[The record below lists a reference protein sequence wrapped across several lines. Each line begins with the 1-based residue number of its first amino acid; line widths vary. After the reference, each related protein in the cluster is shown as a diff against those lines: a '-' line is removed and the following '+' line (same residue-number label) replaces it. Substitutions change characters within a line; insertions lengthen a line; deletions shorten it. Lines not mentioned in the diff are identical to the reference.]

1 MKKISL
7 VVPMYNEKEMIPLF
21 FEKMNE
27 VISSI
32 PEYNFEY
39 VLVNDGSKD
48 ETLYLLK
55 EQKKIQKNIK
65 IVSFSR
71 NFGHEAAVCAG
82 FQNAD
87 GDAVIVMD
95 ADLQDPPEII
105 KEMLQ
110 KYEEGYKVVNG
121 KRVNRKKDSFL
132 KRTTA
137 AMFYKL
143 INKLSG
149 KVNVPENVGNYRL
162 LDKEV
167 VDHLNALPEKNRVF
181 RVQVPYLGF
190 KTCEVEFVRP
200 ERPKGETHYNYKSMF
215 RLAIDSITSS
225 SVTPL
230 KWPILFGI
238 IGCCLFG
245 LLFVADLVLYI
256 IQVSS
261 VNFIPKVDTLGIL
274 ILISIFLG
282 VSIILIFLGL
292 VSLYI
297 SKLTTESQDRPVYII
312 EELID

>member
-225 SVTPL
+225 SVAPL

>member
-7 VVPMYNEKEMIPLF
+7 VVPMYNEEEMIPLF
-21 FEKMNE
+21 FEKMNS
-27 VISSI
+27 VLSLIGN
-32 PEYNFEY
+32 YKFEY

-48 ETLYLLK
+48 RTLELLK
-55 EQKKIQKNIK
+55 EQKKVQKNIK

-82 FQNAD
+82 FANAD

-105 KEMLQ
+105 ELMLE
-110 KYEEGYKVVNG
+110 KYEQGYKVVNG
-121 KRVNRKKDSFL
+121 KRVDRKKDSFL

-137 AMFYKL
+137 AMFYKV
-143 INKLSG
+143 IKKLSG
-149 KVNVPENVGNYRL
+149 KIKVPENVGNYRL

-215 RLAIDSITSS
+215 KLAIDSITSS
-225 SVTPL
+225 SVAPL
-230 KWPILFGI
+230 IWPSLFGI
-238 IGCCLFG
+238 AGCCGFG
-245 LLFVADLVLYI
+245 LLFVIDLILYI
-256 IQVSS
+256 VQLCNIS
-261 VNFIPKVDTLGIL
+261 FIPQVDTLGIL
-274 ILISIFLG
+274 ILISVFLG
-282 VSIILIFLGL
+282 VSIILVFLGMIGIYL
-292 VSLYI
+292 
-297 SKLTTESQDRPVYII
+297 SKITTESQDRPVYII

>member
-7 VVPMYNEKEMIPLF
+7 VVPMYNEEEMIPLF
-21 FEKMNE
+21 FEKMNS
-27 VISSI
+27 VLSLIDK
-32 PEYNFEY
+32 YTFEY

-48 ETLYLLK
+48 KTLELLK
-55 EQKKIQKNIK
+55 QQKKVQKNIK

-82 FQNAD
+82 FANAD

-95 ADLQDPPEII
+95 ADLQDPPEVIELMI
-105 KEMLQ
+105 K

-121 KRVNRKKDSFL
+121 KRVDRKKDSFL

-143 INKLSG
+143 IKKLSG
-149 KVNVPENVGNYRL
+149 KIKVPENVGNYRL

-167 VDHLNALPEKNRVF
+167 VQHLNSLPEKNRVF

-215 RLAIDSITSS
+215 KLAIDSITSS
-225 SVTPL
+225 SVAPL
-230 KWPILFGI
+230 IWPSLFGI
-238 IGCCLFG
+238 GGCCGFG
-245 LLFVADLVLYI
+245 ALFVADLVLYI
-256 IQVSS
+256 IQLCDAT
-261 VNFIPKVDTLGIL
+261 FIPQIDTLGIL
-274 ILISIFLG
+274 ILISVFLG
-282 VSIILIFLGL
+282 VSIILVFLGMIGIYL
-292 VSLYI
+292 
-297 SKLTTESQDRPVYII
+297 SKITTESQERPVYII
-312 EELID
+312 EELIK

>member
-7 VVPMYNEKEMIPLF
+7 VVPMYNENEMIPLF

-27 VISSI
+27 VIASI
-32 PEYNFEY
+32 ENYRFEY

-48 ETLYLLK
+48 NTLELLK
-55 EQKKIQKNIK
+55 AQRTKQKNIK

-82 FQNAD
+82 FNNAD

-95 ADLQDPPEII
+95 ADLQDPPEVI
-105 KEMLQ
+105 KEMLK
-110 KYEEGYKVVNG
+110 KYEEGYKVVNA

-137 AMFYKL
+137 SMFYKV

-149 KVNVPENVGNYRL
+149 KINVPENVGNYRL

-167 VDHLNALPEKNRVF
+167 VNHLNALPEKNRVF

-225 SVTPL
+225 SVAPL
-230 KWPILFGI
+230 KWPLLFGI
-238 IGCCLFG
+238 VGCGLFG
-245 LLFVADLVLYI
+245 VLFVVDLVLYI
-256 IQVSS
+256 IQLTDYT
-261 VNFIPKVDTLGIL
+261 FIPRVDTLGLL

-282 VSIILIFLGL
+282 VSILLGFMGLIG
-292 VSLYI
+292 LYI
-297 SKLTTESQDRPVYII
+297 SKLTSEAQDRPVFII
-312 EELID
+312 EEIIE

>member
-7 VVPMYNEKEMIPLF
+7 VVPMYNEEEMIPLF

-27 VISSI
+27 VLSKI
-32 PEYNFEY
+32 EKYKFEY

-48 ETLYLLK
+48 NTLNMLK
-55 EQKKIQKNIK
+55 EQKSKQKNIK

-95 ADLQDPPEII
+95 ADLQDPPEVIE
-105 KEMLQ
+105 KMLI

-121 KRVNRKKDSFL
+121 KRVDRKKDSFL

-143 INKLSG
+143 IKKLSG
-149 KVNVPENVGNYRL
+149 KIKVPENVGNYRL

-167 VDHLNALPEKNRVF
+167 VTYLNALSEKNRVF
-181 RVQVPYLGF
+181 RVQVPYIGF

-225 SVTPL
+225 SVAPL
-230 KWPILFGI
+230 IWPM
-238 IGCCLFG
+238 LFG
-245 LLFVADLVLYI
+245 LIGCGIFGSLFIADLVLYI
-256 IQVSS
+256 IQLCDIT
-261 VNFIPKVDTLGIL
+261 FIPKFNGLGIL

-282 VSIILIFLGL
+282 FSIILVFMGIIGIYL
-292 VSLYI
+292 
-297 SKLTTESQDRPVYII
+297 SKITTESQDRPVYII
-312 EELID
+312 EEIIN

>member
-7 VVPMYNEKEMIPLF
+7 VVPMYNENEMIPLF

-27 VISSI
+27 VIASI
-32 PEYNFEY
+32 ENYRFEY

-48 ETLYLLK
+48 NTLELLK
-55 EQKKIQKNIK
+55 AQRTKQKNIK

-71 NFGHEAAVCAG
+71 NFRHEAAVCAG
-82 FQNAD
+82 FNNAD

-95 ADLQDPPEII
+95 ADLQDPPEVI
-105 KEMLQ
+105 KEMLK
-110 KYEEGYKVVNG
+110 KYEEGYKVVNA

-137 AMFYKL
+137 SMFYKV

-149 KVNVPENVGNYRL
+149 KINVPENVGNYRL

-167 VDHLNALPEKNRVF
+167 VNHLNALPEKNRVF

-225 SVTPL
+225 SVAPL
-230 KWPILFGI
+230 KWPLLFGI
-238 IGCCLFG
+238 VGCGLFG
-245 LLFVADLVLYI
+245 VLFVVDLVLYI
-256 IQVSS
+256 IQLTDYT
-261 VNFIPKVDTLGIL
+261 FIPRVDTLGLL

-282 VSIILIFLGL
+282 VSILLGFMGLIG
-292 VSLYI
+292 LYI
-297 SKLTTESQDRPVYII
+297 SKLTSEAQDRPVFII
-312 EELID
+312 EEIIE

>member
-7 VVPMYNEKEMIPLF
+7 VVPMYNESEMISLF

-27 VISSI
+27 VIQSI
-32 PEYNFEY
+32 SNYKFEY

-48 ETLYLLK
+48 NTLFLMK
-55 EQKKIQKNIK
+55 EQKKKQNNIK

-95 ADLQDPPEII
+95 ADLQDPPEVI
-105 KEMLQ
+105 KEMLI
-110 KYEEGYKVVNG
+110 KYEEGYKVVNA

-149 KVNVPENVGNYRL
+149 KINVPENVGNYRL

-167 VDHLNALPEKNRVF
+167 VLHLNSLPEKNRVF

-215 RLAIDSITSS
+215 RLAFDSITSS
-225 SVTPL
+225 SVAPL
-230 KWPILFGI
+230 KWPLLFGI
-238 IGCCLFG
+238 GGCCIFG
-245 LLFVADLVLYI
+245 LLFVADLILYI
-256 IQVSS
+256 IQLADYT
-261 VNFIPKVDTLGIL
+261 FIPRVDTLGIL

-282 VSIILIFLGL
+282 VSIILIFIGL

-297 SKLTTESQDRPVYII
+297 SKLTTEAQDRPVYII

>member
-27 VISSI
+27 VIASI
-32 PEYNFEY
+32 ENYRFEY

-48 ETLYLLK
+48 NTLELLK
-55 EQKKIQKNIK
+55 AQRTKQKNIK

-82 FQNAD
+82 FNNAD

-95 ADLQDPPEII
+95 ADLQDPPEVI
-105 KEMLQ
+105 KEMLK
-110 KYEEGYKVVNG
+110 KYEEGYKVVNA

-137 AMFYKL
+137 SMFYKV

-149 KVNVPENVGNYRL
+149 KINVPENVGNYRL

-225 SVTPL
+225 SVAPL
-230 KWPILFGI
+230 KWPLLFGI
-238 IGCCLFG
+238 VGCGLFG
-245 LLFVADLVLYI
+245 VLFIVDLVLYI
-256 IQVSS
+256 IQLTDYT
-261 VNFIPKVDTLGIL
+261 FIPRVDTLGLL

-282 VSIILIFLGL
+282 VSILLGFMGLIG
-292 VSLYI
+292 LYI
-297 SKLTTESQDRPVYII
+297 SKLTFESQDRPVYII
-312 EELID
+312 EEIID

>member
-7 VVPMYNEKEMIPLF
+7 VVPMYNENEMIPLF

-27 VISSI
+27 VIASI
-32 PEYNFEY
+32 ENYRFEY

-48 ETLYLLK
+48 NTLELLK
-55 EQKKIQKNIK
+55 AQRTKQKNIK

-82 FQNAD
+82 FNNAD

-95 ADLQDPPEII
+95 ADLQDPPEVI
-105 KEMLQ
+105 KEMLK
-110 KYEEGYKVVNG
+110 KYEEGYKVVNA

-137 AMFYKL
+137 SMFYKV

-149 KVNVPENVGNYRL
+149 KINVPENVGNYRL

-225 SVTPL
+225 SVAPL
-230 KWPILFGI
+230 KWPLLFGI
-238 IGCCLFG
+238 VGCGLFG
-245 LLFVADLVLYI
+245 VLFIVDLVLYI
-256 IQVSS
+256 IQLTDYT
-261 VNFIPKVDTLGIL
+261 FIPRVDTLGLL

-282 VSIILIFLGL
+282 VSILLGFMGLIG
-292 VSLYI
+292 LYI
-297 SKLTTESQDRPVYII
+297 SKLTSESQDRPVYII
-312 EELID
+312 EEIID

>member
-7 VVPMYNEKEMIPLF
+7 VVPMYNEEEMIPLF

-27 VISSI
+27 VLSQIKN
-32 PEYNFEY
+32 YKFEY
-39 VLVNDGSKD
+39 VLVNDGSRD
-48 ETLYLLK
+48 DTLKMLK
-55 EQKKIQKNIK
+55 EQKKVQNNIK

-105 KEMLQ
+105 SKMIE

-121 KRVNRKKDSFL
+121 KRVDRKKDSFL

-137 AMFYKL
+137 SMFYKV
-143 INKLSG
+143 IKKLSG
-149 KVNVPENVGNYRL
+149 KIKVPENVGNYRL

-167 VDHLNALPEKNRVF
+167 VDHLSALPEKNRVF
-181 RVQVPYLGF
+181 RVQVPYIGF

-215 RLAIDSITSS
+215 RLAMDSITSS
-225 SVTPL
+225 SVAPL
-230 KWPILFGI
+230 IWPM
-238 IGCCLFG
+238 LFG
-245 LLFVADLVLYI
+245 LIGCGIFGMLFIADLVLYI
-256 IQVSS
+256 IQLADIT
-261 VNFIPKVDTLGIL
+261 FIPRFNGLGFL

-282 VSIILIFLGL
+282 VSIILVFMGIIGI
-292 VSLYI
+292 YI
-297 SKLTTESQDRPVYII
+297 SKITTESQDRPVYII
-312 EELID
+312 DELID

>member
-7 VVPMYNEKEMIPLF
+7 VVPMYNENEMIPLF

-27 VISSI
+27 VIASI
-32 PEYNFEY
+32 ENYRFEY

-48 ETLYLLK
+48 NTLELLK
-55 EQKKIQKNIK
+55 EQRTKQKNIK

-82 FQNAD
+82 FNNAD

-95 ADLQDPPEII
+95 ADLQDPPEVI
-105 KEMLQ
+105 KEMLK
-110 KYEEGYKVVNG
+110 KYEEGYKVVNA

-137 AMFYKL
+137 SMFYKV

-149 KVNVPENVGNYRL
+149 KINVPENVGNYRL

-167 VDHLNALPEKNRVF
+167 VNHLNALPEKNRVF

-225 SVTPL
+225 SVAPL
-230 KWPILFGI
+230 KWPLLFGI
-238 IGCCLFG
+238 VGCGLFG
-245 LLFVADLVLYI
+245 VLFVADLVLYI
-256 IQVSS
+256 IQLTDST
-261 VNFIPKVDTLGIL
+261 FIPRVDTLGLL

-282 VSIILIFLGL
+282 VSILLGFMGLIG
-292 VSLYI
+292 LYI
-297 SKLTTESQDRPVYII
+297 SKLTSEAQDRPVFII
-312 EELID
+312 EEIIE

>member
-7 VVPMYNEKEMIPLF
+7 VVPMYNESEMISLF

-27 VISSI
+27 VIDSI
-32 PEYNFEY
+32 SNYRFEY

-48 ETLYLLK
+48 NTLELLK
-55 EQKKIQKNIK
+55 KQRKIQNNIK

-82 FQNAD
+82 FNNAD

-95 ADLQDPPEII
+95 ADLQDPPEVI
-105 KEMLQ
+105 KEMLV
-110 KYEEGYKVVNG
+110 KYEEGYKVVNA

-149 KVNVPENVGNYRL
+149 KINVPENVGNYRL

-215 RLAIDSITSS
+215 RLAIDSITAS
-225 SVTPL
+225 SVAPL
-230 KWPILFGI
+230 KWPLLFGI
-238 IGCCLFG
+238 IGCCIFG
-245 LLFVADLVLYI
+245 LLFVVDLILYI
-256 IQVSS
+256 IQLTDIT
-261 VNFIPKVDTLGIL
+261 FIPRVNTLGIL
-274 ILISIFLG
+274 ILISVFLG
-282 VSIILIFLGL
+282 VSILLGFMGLIG
-292 VSLYI
+292 LYI
-297 SKLTTESQDRPVYII
+297 SKLTSEAQDRPVYII
-312 EELID
+312 EEIID

>member
-7 VVPMYNEKEMIPLF
+7 VVPMYNEEEMIPLF

-27 VISSI
+27 VLSQIKN
-32 PEYNFEY
+32 YKFEY
-39 VLVNDGSKD
+39 VLVNDGSRD
-48 ETLYLLK
+48 DTLKMLK
-55 EQKKIQKNIK
+55 EQKKVQNNIK

-105 KEMLQ
+105 SKMIE

-121 KRVNRKKDSFL
+121 KRVDRKKDSFL

-137 AMFYKL
+137 SMFYKV
-143 INKLSG
+143 IKKLSG
-149 KVNVPENVGNYRL
+149 KIKVPENVGNYRL

-181 RVQVPYLGF
+181 RVQVPYIGF

-215 RLAIDSITSS
+215 RLAMDSITSS
-225 SVTPL
+225 SVAPL
-230 KWPILFGI
+230 IWPM
-238 IGCCLFG
+238 LFG
-245 LLFVADLVLYI
+245 LIGCGIFGMLFVVDLVLYI
-256 IQVSS
+256 IQLVDIT
-261 VNFIPKVDTLGIL
+261 FIPRFNGLGFL

-282 VSIILIFLGL
+282 VSIILVFMGIIGI
-292 VSLYI
+292 YI
-297 SKLTTESQDRPVYII
+297 SKITTESQDRPVYII
-312 EELID
+312 DELID

>member
-7 VVPMYNEKEMIPLF
+7 VVPMYNEEEMIPLF
-21 FEKMNE
+21 FEKMNS
-27 VISSI
+27 VLSLIDK
-32 PEYNFEY
+32 YTFEY

-48 ETLYLLK
+48 KTLELLK
-55 EQKKIQKNIK
+55 QQKKVQKNIK

-82 FQNAD
+82 FANAD

-95 ADLQDPPEII
+95 ADLQDPPEVIELMI
-105 KEMLQ
+105 K

-121 KRVNRKKDSFL
+121 KRVDRKKDSFL

-143 INKLSG
+143 IKKLSG
-149 KVNVPENVGNYRL
+149 KIKVPENVGNYRL

-167 VDHLNALPEKNRVF
+167 VQHLNSLPEKNRVF

-215 RLAIDSITSS
+215 KLAIDSITSS
-225 SVTPL
+225 SVAPL
-230 KWPILFGI
+230 IWPSLFGI
-238 IGCCLFG
+238 GGCCGFG
-245 LLFVADLVLYI
+245 VLFVADLVLYI
-256 IQVSS
+256 IQLCDATFVPQ
-261 VNFIPKVDTLGIL
+261 IDTLGIL
-274 ILISIFLG
+274 ILISVFLG
-282 VSIILIFLGL
+282 VSIILVFLGMIGIYL
-292 VSLYI
+292 
-297 SKLTTESQDRPVYII
+297 SKITTESQDRPVYII
-312 EELID
+312 EELIK

>member
-7 VVPMYNEKEMIPLF
+7 VVPMYNEEEMIPLF

-27 VISSI
+27 VLSQIKN
-32 PEYNFEY
+32 YKFEY
-39 VLVNDGSKD
+39 VLVNDGSRD
-48 ETLYLLK
+48 DTLKMLK
-55 EQKKIQKNIK
+55 EQKKVQNNIK

-105 KEMLQ
+105 SKMIE

-121 KRVNRKKDSFL
+121 KRVDRKKDSFL

-137 AMFYKL
+137 SMFYKV
-143 INKLSG
+143 IKKLSG
-149 KVNVPENVGNYRL
+149 KIKVPENVGNYRL

-181 RVQVPYLGF
+181 RVQVPYIGF

-200 ERPKGETHYNYKSMF
+200 ERPKGETN
-215 RLAIDSITSS
+215 
-225 SVTPL
+225 
-230 KWPILFGI
+230 
-238 IGCCLFG
+238 
-245 LLFVADLVLYI
+245 
-256 IQVSS
+256 
-261 VNFIPKVDTLGIL
+261 
-274 ILISIFLG
+274 
-282 VSIILIFLGL
+282 
-292 VSLYI
+292 
-297 SKLTTESQDRPVYII
+297 
-312 EELID
+312 

>member
-27 VISSI
+27 VIASI
-32 PEYNFEY
+32 ENYRFEY

-48 ETLYLLK
+48 NTLELLK
-55 EQKKIQKNIK
+55 AQRTKQKNIK

-82 FQNAD
+82 FNNAD

-95 ADLQDPPEII
+95 ADLQDPPEVI
-105 KEMLQ
+105 KEMLK
-110 KYEEGYKVVNG
+110 KYEEGYKVVNA

-137 AMFYKL
+137 SMFYKV

-149 KVNVPENVGNYRL
+149 KINVPENVGNYRL

-225 SVTPL
+225 SVAPL
-230 KWPILFGI
+230 KWPLLFGI
-238 IGCCLFG
+238 VGCGLFG
-245 LLFVADLVLYI
+245 VLFIVDLVLYI
-256 IQVSS
+256 IQLTDYT
-261 VNFIPKVDTLGIL
+261 FIPRVDTLGLL

-282 VSIILIFLGL
+282 VSILLGFMGLIG
-292 VSLYI
+292 LYI
-297 SKLTTESQDRPVYII
+297 SKLTSESQDRPVYII
-312 EELID
+312 EEIID

>member
-7 VVPMYNEKEMIPLF
+7 VVPMYNEEEMIPLF

-27 VISSI
+27 VLSKI
-32 PEYNFEY
+32 EKYYFEF

-48 ETLYLLK
+48 NTLELLK
-55 EQKKIQKNIK
+55 ARRKQQKNIK

-82 FQNAD
+82 FRNAD

-95 ADLQDPPEII
+95 ADLQDPPEVISEMI
-105 KEMLQ
+105 K

-121 KRVNRKKDSFL
+121 KRVDRKKDSFL

-137 AMFYKL
+137 SMFYKV
-143 INKLSG
+143 IRKLSG
-149 KVNVPENVGNYRL
+149 KIKVPENVGNYRL

-167 VDHLNALPEKNRVF
+167 VQYLNALTEKNRVF

-200 ERPKGETHYNYKSMF
+200 ERPKGKTHYNYKSMF
-215 RLAIDSITSS
+215 RLAMDSITAS
-225 SVTPL
+225 SVAPL
-230 KWPILFGI
+230 IWPVLIGI
-238 IGCCLFG
+238 IGCCVFG
-245 LLFVADLVLYI
+245 TLFVADLVLYI
-256 IQVSS
+256 IQLCDPLFLANIS
-261 VNFIPKVDTLGIL
+261 FLGIL

-282 VSIILIFLGL
+282 VSIILIFIGL
-292 VSLYI
+292 IGIYL
-297 SKLTTESQDRPVYII
+297 SKITIESQDRPVYII
-312 EELID
+312 DEIID

>member
-7 VVPMYNEKEMIPLF
+7 VVPMYNEEEMIPLF

-27 VISSI
+27 VLSQIKN
-32 PEYNFEY
+32 YKFEY
-39 VLVNDGSKD
+39 VLVNDGSRD
-48 ETLYLLK
+48 DTLKMLK
-55 EQKKIQKNIK
+55 EQKKVQNNIK

-105 KEMLQ
+105 SKMIE

-121 KRVNRKKDSFL
+121 KRVDRKKDSFL

-137 AMFYKL
+137 SMFYKV
-143 INKLSG
+143 IKKLSG
-149 KVNVPENVGNYRL
+149 KIKVPENVGNYRL

-181 RVQVPYLGF
+181 RVQVPYIGF

-215 RLAIDSITSS
+215 RLAMDSITSS
-225 SVTPL
+225 SVAPL
-230 KWPILFGI
+230 IWPM
-238 IGCCLFG
+238 LFG
-245 LLFVADLVLYI
+245 LIGCGIFGMLFVVDLVLYI
-256 IQVSS
+256 IQLVDIT
-261 VNFIPKVDTLGIL
+261 FIPRFNGLGFL

-282 VSIILIFLGL
+282 VSIILVFMGIIGI
-292 VSLYI
+292 YI
-297 SKLTTESQDRPVYII
+297 SKITTESQDRPVYII
-312 EELID
+312 D

>member
-7 VVPMYNEKEMIPLF
+7 VVPMYNEREMIPLF

-27 VISSI
+27 VMSSI
-32 PEYNFEY
+32 EDYEFEY

-55 EQKKIQKNIK
+55 EQRNKQKNIK

-82 FQNAD
+82 FQNAH

-95 ADLQDPPEII
+95 ADLQDPPEVI
-105 KEMLQ
+105 KEMLI
-110 KYEEGYKVVNG
+110 KYEEGYKVVNA

-137 AMFYKL
+137 AMFYKV
-143 INKLSG
+143 IKKLSG
-149 KVNVPENVGNYRL
+149 KIKVPENVGNYRL

-167 VDHLNALPEKNRVF
+167 VEHLNALPEKNRVF

-225 SVTPL
+225 SVAPL
-230 KWPILFGI
+230 KWPLLFGL

-245 LLFVADLVLYI
+245 VLFILDLVLYF
-256 IQVSS
+256 IQLSDIT
-261 VNFIPKVDTLGIL
+261 FIPRVNTLGIL

-282 VSIILIFLGL
+282 VSIILVFMGL
-292 VSLYI
+292 IGIYI
-297 SKLTTESQDRPVYII
+297 SKLTTEAQDRPVYII

>member
-7 VVPMYNEKEMIPLF
+7 VVPMYNESEMIPLF

-27 VISSI
+27 VLSQIKN
-32 PEYNFEY
+32 YNFEF

-48 ETLYLLK
+48 NTLAMLK
-55 EQKKIQKNIK
+55 EQKKKQKNIK

-82 FQNAD
+82 FEHAD
-87 GDAVIVMD
+87 GDATIVMD

-105 KEMLQ
+105 SKMLE

-121 KRVNRKKDSFL
+121 KRVDRKKDSFL

-137 AMFYKL
+137 AMFYKV
-143 INKLSG
+143 IKKLSG
-149 KVNVPENVGNYRL
+149 KIKVPENVGNYRL

-181 RVQVPYLGF
+181 RVLVPYIGF

-215 RLAIDSITSS
+215 RLAMDSITSS
-225 SVTPL
+225 SVSPL
-230 KWPILFGI
+230 IWPMLFGI
-238 IGCCLFG
+238 GGCACFGTLFI
-245 LLFVADLVLYI
+245 VDLVLYI
-256 IQVSS
+256 IQLCDVT
-261 VNFIPKVDTLGIL
+261 FIPKFNSLGIL
-274 ILISIFLG
+274 IIISIFLG
-282 VSIILIFLGL
+282 VSILLIFMGIIGI
-292 VSLYI
+292 YM
-297 SKLTTESQDRPVYII
+297 SKITTESQDRPVYIVD
-312 EELID
+312 EYLE

>member
-7 VVPMYNEKEMIPLF
+7 VVPMYNEEEMIPLF
-21 FEKMNE
+21 FEKMNS
-27 VISSI
+27 VLSLIDK
-32 PEYNFEY
+32 YTFEY

-48 ETLYLLK
+48 KTLELLK
-55 EQKKIQKNIK
+55 QQKKVQKNIK

-82 FQNAD
+82 FANAD

-95 ADLQDPPEII
+95 ADLQDPPEVIELMI
-105 KEMLQ
+105 K

-121 KRVNRKKDSFL
+121 KRVDRKKDSFL

-143 INKLSG
+143 IKKLSG
-149 KVNVPENVGNYRL
+149 KIKVPENVGNYRL

-167 VDHLNALPEKNRVF
+167 VQHLNSLPEKNRVF

-215 RLAIDSITSS
+215 KLAIDSITSS
-225 SVTPL
+225 SVAPL
-230 KWPILFGI
+230 IWPSLFGI
-238 IGCCLFG
+238 GGCCGFG
-245 LLFVADLVLYI
+245 ALFVADLVLYI
-256 IQVSS
+256 IQLCDET
-261 VNFIPKVDTLGIL
+261 FIPQIDTLGIL
-274 ILISIFLG
+274 ILISVFLG
-282 VSIILIFLGL
+282 VSIILVFLGMIGIYL
-292 VSLYI
+292 
-297 SKLTTESQDRPVYII
+297 SKITTESQDRPVYII
-312 EELID
+312 EELIK

>member
-7 VVPMYNEKEMIPLF
+7 VVPMYNEEEMIPLF

-27 VISSI
+27 II
-32 PEYNFEY
+32 DGIKNYKFEY
-39 VLVNDGSKD
+39 ICVNDGSKD
-48 ETLYLLK
+48 RTLELLK
-55 EQKKIQKNIK
+55 EQKNVQKNIK

-82 FQNAD
+82 FKNAD
-87 GDAVIVMD
+87 GDASIVMD
-95 ADLQDPPEII
+95 ADLQDPPEVII
-105 KEMLQ
+105 KMLE

-121 KRVNRKKDSFL
+121 KRIDRKKDSFL

-137 AMFYKL
+137 SMFYKL
-143 INKLSG
+143 IKKLSG
-149 KVNVPENVGNYRL
+149 KIKVPENVGNYRL

-167 VDHLNALPEKNRVF
+167 VTYLNNLPEKNRVF

-225 SVTPL
+225 SVAPL
-230 KWPILFGI
+230 MWSTI
-238 IGCCLFG
+238 IGLIGCFTFG
-245 LLFVADLVLYI
+245 LLFVTDLILYI
-256 IQVSS
+256 IQLT
-261 VNFIPKVDTLGIL
+261 NITFIPRFNGLGFL

-282 VSIILIFLGL
+282 ASIILVFLGL
-292 VSLYI
+292 IGIYI
-297 SKLTTESQDRPVYII
+297 SKITIESQDRPVYII

>member
-7 VVPMYNEKEMIPLF
+7 VVPMYNEEEMIPLF

-27 VISSI
+27 VLSQIKN
-32 PEYNFEY
+32 YKFEY
-39 VLVNDGSKD
+39 VLVNDGSRD
-48 ETLYLLK
+48 DTLKMLK
-55 EQKKIQKNIK
+55 EQKKVQNNIK

-105 KEMLQ
+105 SKMIE

-121 KRVNRKKDSFL
+121 KRVDRKKDSFL

-137 AMFYKL
+137 SMFYKV
-143 INKLSG
+143 IKKLSG
-149 KVNVPENVGNYRL
+149 KIKVPENVGNYRL

-181 RVQVPYLGF
+181 RVQVPYIGF

-215 RLAIDSITSS
+215 RLAMDSITSS
-225 SVTPL
+225 SVAPL
-230 KWPILFGI
+230 IWPM
-238 IGCCLFG
+238 LFG
-245 LLFVADLVLYI
+245 LIGCGIFGMLFVVDLVLYI
-256 IQVSS
+256 IQLADIT
-261 VNFIPKVDTLGIL
+261 FIPRFNGLGFL

-282 VSIILIFLGL
+282 VSIILVFMGIIGI
-292 VSLYI
+292 YI
-297 SKLTTESQDRPVYII
+297 SKITTESQDRPVYII
-312 EELID
+312 DELID